1 LTVRADSDLAL
12 QNDLRSVRVG
22 DFFIGHRSLTSPW
35 QNPLHLKT
43 MFQPF
48 ERIFLIGT
56 VVVVV
61 GILVVLAKIQGATPQ
76 SVIDSIWQM
85 RFAILI
91 FGPIVLFGI
100 LYEIRK
106 LNK

>member
-1 LTVRADSDLAL
+1 MAEP
-12 QNDLRSVRVG
+12 
-22 DFFIGHRSLTSPW
+22 TSPQDDVPTPSGW
-35 QNPLHLKT
+35 AALT
-43 MFQPF
+43 RF

-61 GILVVLAKIQGATPQ
+61 GIFVVLAKIQGATPL
-76 SVIDSIWQM
+76 SVLESVWEM
-85 RFAILI
+85 RYAILI
-91 FGPIVLFGI
+91 FGPITLFGI